1 MLRKHLVM
9 LSTNLGPPRKV
20 VLRGYRIH
28 FLLESQ
34 HLAAQAHLIFGI
46 FAGGQGEVGRELPK
60 LFRENQV
67 SEWMV
72 ECLYRNVG
80 GCVNCVCESVCGGMY

>member
-60 LFRENQV
+60 LLRKIR
-67 SEWMV
+67 
-72 ECLYRNVG
+72 L
-80 GCVNCVCESVCGGMY
+80 VNGWLSVYTGTLMAV